1 MKNQNNYGITNFTN
15 AHVESNDTELS
26 LVHYIL
32 TGNLNLGN
40 QKFDLNGYKDN
51 YTPKRPKV
59 LFNHGLAGIDG
70 FTEPTDPRITF
81 LYLIGR
87 NEWNVVAND
96 MLRAKTVFKKDNE
109 LAVDL
114 YNAYKN
120 KEWTDWSV
128 RWAFTETDGEIDK
141 NAFEE
146 KDNILYVNS
155 FWVREYSAVFEGK
168 DTGAVTDLMGHLNS
182 YKSDI
187 FKGHIS
193 KIHLNSQVQN
203 SEEVENLKQEIKE
216 LQTELRAELETKQNK
231 TEDFDKNG
239 LITEMN
245 EYTNK
250 AVLQATKQLT
260 ERIKDTNNK
269 LEKVSKITLNNNKE
283 LSKLDSINSII
294 ELSVKKEVNGV
305 ISQTLG
311 QV

>member
-15 AHVESNDTELS
+15 AHIESNDTELS

-51 YTPKRPKV
+51 YAPKRPKV

-128 RWAFTETDGEIDK
+128 RWAFTETNGEIDK

-146 KDNILYVNS
+146 KDNVLYVNS

-168 DTGAVTDLMGHLNS
+168 DTGAVTDLMSHLNS

-187 FKGHIS
+187 FKEHIS

-203 SEEVENLKQEIKE
+203 SEEVETLKTEIANLK
-216 LQTELRAELETKQNK
+216 TELETKQNSS
-231 TEDFDKNG
+231 ESFDKNE
-239 LITEMN
+239 LIKEVN
-245 EYTNK
+245 EYTNL
-250 AVLQATKQLT
+250 AVIQATKQLT
-260 ERIKDTNNK
+260 ERIKDTNK
-269 LEKVSKITLNNNKE
+269 YIEKISQITLNNYEE
-283 LSKLDSINSII
+283 LSNLDSLI
-294 ELSVKKEVNGV
+294 ELKVVKKVNGV
-305 ISQTLG
+305 ISQSIG
-311 QV
+311 IV

>member
-1 MKNQNNYGITNFTN
+1 MKNLNNYGITNFTN
-15 AHVESNDTELS
+15 AHVEHNDRELS

-32 TGNLNLGN
+32 TGGVNLGN

-51 YTPKRPKV
+51 YVPKRPKV

-70 FTEPTDPRITF
+70 FVEPTDPRITF

-146 KDNILYVNS
+146 KDNVLYVNS

-168 DTGAVTDLMGHLNS
+168 DPGAVTDMMSHLNS
-182 YKSDI
+182 YKSDV
-187 FKGHIS
+187 FKNHVS
-193 KIHLNSQVQN
+193 KIHLNSQVQS
-203 SEEVENLKQEIKE
+203 SEEVESLKTQIAE
-216 LQTELRAELETKQNK
+216 LKTELEKKQNK
-231 TEDFDKNG
+231 NGEVLDKTELVKE
-239 LITEMN
+239 LN
-245 EYTNK
+245 EYTNS
-250 AVLQATKQLT
+250 AVIQATKQLT
-260 ERIKDTNNK
+260 ERIKDTNRYI
-269 LEKVSKITLNNNKE
+269 EKISQITLNNDKKLSELNKI
-283 LSKLDSINSII
+283 DSLI
-294 ELSVKKEVNGV
+294 EIKVKKEINGV

>member
-15 AHVESNDTELS
+15 AHIESNDTEMS

-51 YTPKRPKV
+51 YAPKRPKV

-128 RWAFTETDGEIDK
+128 RWAFTETDGEIDT

-146 KDNILYVNS
+146 KDNMLYVNS

-168 DTGAVTDLMGHLNS
+168 DPGAVTDLMSHLNS

-193 KIHLNSQVQN
+193 KIHLNNQVQN
-203 SEEVENLKQEIKE
+203 SEEVDNLKKEIA
-216 LQTELRAELETKQNK
+216 ELRTELETNK
-231 TEDFDKNG
+231 PVDLQESY
-239 LITEMN
+239 
-245 EYTNK
+245 EYTN
-250 AVLQATKQLT
+250 QAIIKTVTQLNARFEKIINNIT
-260 ERIKDTNNK
+260 ELGNGIIKNK
-269 LEKVSKITLNNNKE
+269 KTLSN
-283 LSKLDSINSII
+283 INSLI
-294 ELSVKKEVNGV
+294 ELKVKEEVNGV

>member
-15 AHVESNDTELS
+15 AHIESNDTELS

-51 YTPKRPKV
+51 YAPKRPKV

-96 MLRAKTVFKKDNE
+96 MLRAKTIFKKDNP

-120 KEWTDWSV
+120 GDWTDWSV
-128 RWAFTETDGEIDK
+128 RWALTETDGEIDK

-168 DTGAVTDLMGHLNS
+168 DTGAVTDLMSHLNS

-187 FKGHIS
+187 FKSHIS

-203 SEEVENLKQEIKE
+203 SEEVEKLR
-216 LQTELRAELETKQNK
+216 TELAELKTTLKTETNNVTEFETKEVYEYINK
-231 TEDFDKNG
+231 V
-239 LITEMN
+239 
-245 EYTNK
+245 
-250 AVLQATKQLT
+250 VLQVTKQLV
-260 ERIKDTNNK
+260 EKIQDKNNYIEK
-269 LEKVSKITLNNNKE
+269 LSKITLNNEKT
-283 LSKLDSINSII
+283 LSNLESTIRKIVTPIVKL
-294 ELSVKKEVNGV
+294 ETKKEVNGV

>member
-15 AHVESNDTELS
+15 AHIESNDTELS

-51 YTPKRPKV
+51 YAPKRPKV

-128 RWAFTETDGEIDK
+128 RWAFTETNGEIDK

-146 KDNILYVNS
+146 KDNVLYVNS

-168 DTGAVTDLMGHLNS
+168 DTGAVTDLMSHLNS
-182 YKSDI
+182 YKSNI

-203 SEEVENLKQEIKE
+203 SEEVETLKTQIAE
-216 LQTELRAELETKQNK
+216 LKTELETKQNK
-231 TEDFDKNG
+231 NGEAFDKTE
-239 LITEMN
+239 LINEVS

-260 ERIKDTNNK
+260 ERIKDTNK
-269 LEKVSKITLNNNKE
+269 YIEKISQITLNNNKE
-283 LSKLDSINSII
+283 LSKLDNIKSLI
-294 ELSVKKEVNGV
+294 EIQVKKEVNGV
-305 ISQTLG
+305 ISDSIG
-311 QV
+311 YVR

>member
-1 MKNQNNYGITNFTN
+1 MKNQNNYGISNFTN
-15 AHVESNDTELS
+15 SYIETNDNELS
-26 LVHYIL
+26 LIHYIL
-32 TGNLNLGN
+32 SGKINLGN

-51 YTPKRPKV
+51 YAPKRPPM

-70 FTEPTDPRITF
+70 FIQPTDPRITF
-81 LYLIGR
+81 LYMLGR

-96 MLRAKTVFKKDNE
+96 MLRAKSVFKKDNE

-114 YNAYKN
+114 YHAYKN
-120 KEWTDWSV
+120 GDWTDWSV
-128 RWAFTETDGEIDK
+128 RWAFTETNGEIDK

-155 FWVREYSAVFEGK
+155 FWVREYSTVFEGK
-168 DTGAVTDLMGHLNS
+168 DPNAVTDLMSHLNS

-187 FKGHIS
+187 FKGYVS
-193 KIHLNSQVQN
+193 KVHLNNQ
-203 SEEVENLKQEIKE
+203 VENSDEVDNLKTEIAELRTQLNKE
-216 LQTELRAELETKQNK
+216 PQPIDYTELY
-231 TEDFDKNG
+231 
-239 LITEMN
+239 

>member
-15 AHVESNDTELS
+15 AHIESNDTEMS

-51 YTPKRPKV
+51 YAPKRPKV

-96 MLRAKTVFKKDNE
+96 MLRAKTVFKKDNV

-128 RWAFTETDGEIDK
+128 RWAFTETDGEIDT

-146 KDNILYVNS
+146 KDNMLYVNS

-168 DTGAVTDLMGHLNS
+168 DTGAVTDLMSHLNS

-193 KIHLNSQVQN
+193 KIHLNNQVQN
-203 SEEVENLKQEIKE
+203 SDEVDNLKKEIA
-216 LQTELRAELETKQNK
+216 ELRTELETNK
-231 TEDFDKNG
+231 PVDLQESY
-239 LITEMN
+239 
-245 EYTNK
+245 EYTN
-250 AVLQATKQLT
+250 QAIIKTVTQLNARFEKIINNIT
-260 ERIKDTNNK
+260 ELGNGIIKNK
-269 LEKVSKITLNNNKE
+269 KTLSN
-283 LSKLDSINSII
+283 INSLI
-294 ELSVKKEVNGV
+294 ELKVKEEVNGV

>member
-15 AHVESNDTELS
+15 AHIESNDTEMS

-51 YTPKRPKV
+51 YAPKRPKV

-96 MLRAKTVFKKDNE
+96 MLRAKTVFKKDNV

-128 RWAFTETDGEIDK
+128 RWAFTETDGEIDT

-146 KDNILYVNS
+146 KDNMLYVNS

-168 DTGAVTDLMGHLNS
+168 DPGAVTDLMSHLNS

-193 KIHLNSQVQN
+193 KIHLNNQVQN
-203 SEEVENLKQEIKE
+203 SEEVDNLKKEIA
-216 LQTELRAELETKQNK
+216 ELRTELETNK
-231 TEDFDKNG
+231 PVDLQESY
-239 LITEMN
+239 
-245 EYTNK
+245 EYTN
-250 AVLQATKQLT
+250 QAIIKTVTQLNARFEKIINNIT
-260 ERIKDTNNK
+260 ELGNGIIKNK
-269 LEKVSKITLNNNKE
+269 KTLSN
-283 LSKLDSINSII
+283 INSLI
-294 ELSVKKEVNGV
+294 ELKVKEEVNGV

>member
-203 SEEVENLKQEIKE
+203 SEEVDNLKTEIAELRTQLNKE
-216 LQTELRAELETKQNK
+216 PQPIDYTELY
-231 TEDFDKNG
+231 
-239 LITEMN
+239 

-283 LSKLDSINSII
+283 LSKLDNINSII
-294 ELSVKKEVNGV
+294 ELSVRKEVNGV